1 MELELLIDKY
11 LYECTDYKEWTK
23 IVKRSILKQFALF
36 LKNKYP
42 FEFQDV
48 LDYLNSERFKKYK
61 IITQNKSK
69 ANLRLFFKW
78 LGIFDKK
85 YARILKK
92 CREITKEL
100 KKSDLLTKSE
110 IKEILKRMRRPIDK
124 AIFILLLESKM
135 RKSELRNLK
144 IKDLTCYDS
153 YAMIYI
159 EKSKSA
165 QRNIPLIESIP
176 YLMRYLE
183 DHPEKDNPEAW
194 LFGHTRNGIFR
205 KYSKNGI
212 WENIKRNTKFI
223 PKNVYP
229 HLLRHTGLTQIARH
243 LNEFSLGQLAGWKP
257 GSRMASRYVH
267 LSQDDLENS
276 MLELYNI
283 KKPDEDHEVG
293 TIEVIQCPR
302 CEYQN
307 SELDHFCS
315 RCGSVL
321 DQKTV
326 LEHKEKAQELEE
338 IISKSEIRAYIDKLF
353 EEKLRIVKN

>member
-1 MELELLIDKY
+1 MDLELLIDKY

-23 IVKRSILKQFALF
+23 MVRKSILKQFALF

-42 FEFQDV
+42 FDFQDV
-48 LDYLNSERFKKYK
+48 LEYLNSKSFKKYK
-61 IITQNKSK
+61 ISTQNKMK
-69 ANLRLFFKW
+69 ANLRLFFRW
-78 LGIFDKK
+78 LGIFDNK
-85 YARILKK
+85 YSKILKK
-92 CREITKEL
+92 CKEITKEL
-100 KKSDLLTKSE
+100 KKSDLLTKTE
-110 IKEILKRMRRPIDK
+110 IKKILKHMRRPIDK
-124 AIFILLLESKM
+124 AVFILLLESKM

-144 IKDLTCYDS
+144 IKDLTVYDS

-159 EKSKSA
+159 RKSKSA

-183 DHPEKDNPEAW
+183 DHPDKDNPEAW
-194 LFGHTRNGIFR
+194 LFGHIRNGIFR

-212 WENIKRNTKFI
+212 LEIIKRNTKFI

-243 LNEFSLGQLAGWKP
+243 LSEFSLGQLAGWKT
-257 GSRMASRYVH
+257 GSRMASKYVH
-267 LSQDDLENS
+267 LSQADLENA
-276 MLELYNI
+276 MLELYDI
-283 KKPDEDHEVG
+283 KKPDEDHEVK
-293 TIEVIQCPR
+293 TIDIVNCPR
-302 CEYQN
+302 CDYQN

-321 DQKTV
+321 DMKTV
-326 LEHKEKAQELEE
+326 LEHQEKAKELEE

-353 EEKLRIVKN
+353 NEKLKIVKN